1 MLAATQPPSL
11 AAVAFGGD
19 VNIVATPLEFFPSP
33 VGQLELLA
41 RDNVVGN
48 FIGST
53 ETRLRQ
59 SDQDRASLP
68 SVDRPDIV
76 SGEAIPAR
84 VPVHTG
90 DATPNL
96 IVARDGSIQSS
107 PGKAGFWTLEL
118 AKTSIFQA
126 GTDISNL
133 AVRVQNIASN
143 ALTSFQAGRD
153 IVQGE
158 LRDNTGRFDS
168 NDRRIFEIWGPG
180 SAEFVAGRNIS
191 LGTSAGIESIGNA
204 RNSALAAEGSSLR
217 LLAGTGGEP
226 AWDRFIEVYLS
237 GDASSYRDAI
247 NEFLMLVDDGRDG
260 FPTSNDPV
268 RELPIEAASYS
279 EELVEFLDEQGIPVI
294 NGDPLGTFR
303 SLDRSQQRILLTDI
317 LISELKD
324 WGTVSETADR
334 ADRLNY
340 VRGYAALD
348 TLFALDNPLV
358 DRAATFAP
366 GEVEQLVQDYLTQ
379 TDPQVANAA
388 QVALFGTFF
397 PERDPQGDISLLLSQ
412 VQTLAGGSL
421 TMLAPGGDINAGAAD
436 AGIIDKAPADLGIV
450 TARGGD
456 INIAVDKDLLVNST
470 RVFALQGD
478 LLIWSSNGNI
488 DAGKGAKTV
497 TSIPD
502 PITSI
507 DPNTG
512 NTIIEFPP
520 AVAGSGLQGENA
532 ALFAPRGAV
541 NAGDAGIRTSGDL
554 TIGAVEI
561 VGTDN
566 IDVGG
571 VEVGFSTSD
580 VVAVAPPGA
589 ASAAAASQGMTDQ
602 AGMLS
607 DANDSGERT
616 IQGTDV
622 SFISVEVL
630 SFGEACDPEKDK
642 NCD

>member
-1 MLAATQPPSL
+1 
-11 AAVAFGGD
+11 
-19 VNIVATPLEFFPSP
+19 
-33 VGQLELLA
+33 
-41 RDNVVGN
+41 
-48 FIGST
+48 
-53 ETRLRQ
+53 
-59 SDQDRASLP
+59 
-68 SVDRPDIV
+68 
-76 SGEAIPAR
+76 
-84 VPVHTG
+84 
-90 DATPNL
+90 
-96 IVARDGSIQSS
+96 
-107 PGKAGFWTLEL
+107 
-118 AKTSIFQA
+118 
-126 GTDISNL
+126 
-133 AVRVQNIASN
+133 
-143 ALTSFQAGRD
+143 
-153 IVQGE
+153 
-158 LRDNTGRFDS
+158 
-168 NDRRIFEIWGPG
+168 
-180 SAEFVAGRNIS
+180 
-191 LGTSAGIESIGNA
+191 
-204 RNSALAAEGSSLR
+204 
-217 LLAGTGGEP
+217 
-226 AWDRFIEVYLS
+226 
-237 GDASSYRDAI
+237 
-247 NEFLMLVDDGRDG
+247 
-260 FPTSNDPV
+260 
-268 RELPIEAASYS
+268 
-279 EELVEFLDEQGIPVI
+279 
-294 NGDPLGTFR
+294 
-303 SLDRSQQRILLTDI
+303 
-317 LISELKD
+317 
-324 WGTVSETADR
+324 
-334 ADRLNY
+334 
-340 VRGYAALD
+340 
-348 TLFALDNPLV
+348 
-358 DRAATFAP
+358 
-366 GEVEQLVQDYLTQ
+366 
-379 TDPQVANAA
+379 
-388 QVALFGTFF
+388 LFGTFF
-397 PERDPQGDISLLLSQ
+397 PERDPKGDISLLLSQ

-436 AGIIDKAPADLGIV
+436 AGIIDKEPADLGIV

-554 TIGAVEI
+554 TNGAVEI

-589 ASAAAASQGMTDQ
+589 ASAAAATQGMTDQ

-607 DANDSGERT
+607 DANDAGERT
-616 IQGTDV
+616 IQGTEV

>member
-1 MLAATQPPSL
+1 
-11 AAVAFGGD
+11 VHAF
-19 VNIVATPLEFFPSP
+19 
-33 VGQLELLA
+33 
-41 RDNVVGN
+41 
-48 FIGST
+48 
-53 ETRLRQ
+53 
-59 SDQDRASLP
+59 
-68 SVDRPDIV
+68 
-76 SGEAIPAR
+76 
-84 VPVHTG
+84 

-107 PGKAGFWTLEL
+107 PGKAGFWTLQL
-118 AKTSIFQA
+118 AKKTTFQA

-133 AVRVQNIASN
+133 AVRVQNIGMN
-143 ALTSFQAGRD
+143 DLTSFQAGRD

-158 LRDNTGRFDS
+158 LRDNTGRFDP

-180 SAEFVAGRNIS
+180 SAEFVAVRDIS

-204 RNSALAAEGSSLR
+204 RNPALPGEGASLR

-226 AWDRFIEVYLS
+226 AWDRFIEVFLDD
-237 GDASSYRDAI
+237 GPSSYRDAI
-247 NEFLMLVDDGRDG
+247 NEFLRRVDDGRAG
-260 FPTSNDPV
+260 FPTSNEPA
-268 RELPIEAASYS
+268 RELSIGPASYAKQ
-279 EELVEFLDEQGIPVI
+279 LAAFLAEQGIPLVDD
-294 NGDPLGTFR
+294 DPVETFR
-303 SLDRSQQRILLTDI
+303 SLDRPLQRVLLTSI

-324 WGTVSETADR
+324 WGSLSETADR

-340 VRGYAALD
+340 VRGFTALD
-348 TLFALDNPLV
+348 TLFELGAPLG
-358 DRAATFAP
+358 DRAAGFGP
-366 GEVEQLVQDYLTQ
+366 GEVELLVQDYLNLA
-379 TDPQVANAA
+379 DPQAANDA
-388 QVALFGTFF
+388 QVALFGAFF
-397 PERDPQGDISLLLSQ
+397 PEGEPEGDISLLLSQ

-436 AGIIDKAPADLGIV
+436 AGIIDKDPADLGIV

-502 PITSI
+502 PITTI

-520 AVAGSGLQGENA
+520 AVSGSGLQGENA

-589 ASAAAASQGMTDQ
+589 SSAASAATQGMTDQ

-607 DANDSGERT
+607 DANDAGERT
-616 IQGTDV
+616 IQGTEV
-622 SFISVEVL
+622 AFISVEVL
-630 SFGEACDPEKDK
+630 SFGEDCDPDKDQ